1 MFLSAS
7 ASGRTRSLPGITLV
21 EPSGKVIVAVPS
33 LSTSIFVPFGRS
45 GLAFL
50 ILSLTLSFSASVK
63 LLGSLT
69 GTLSAGT
76 LTLFLSAS
84 VSGRTRSVPGIT
96 LVEPSGKVMVAV
108 PSLATSILVPFGRS
122 GLAFLILSLT
132 LSFSASVKLLG
143 SLTGTLSAG
152 TLTLFLSASVSGRT
166 RSVPGMVTLSPSLVS
181 IVVSPPFGLTVIFA
195 SSGRPGFSFL
205 MFSTTLLISSGVRF
219 EGSLTGTLSA
229 GVFT

>member
-1 MFLSAS
+1 MLSATF
-7 ASGRTRSLPGITLV
+7 A
-21 EPSGKVIVAVPS
+21 
-33 LSTSIFVPFGRS
+33 
-45 GLAFL
+45 
-50 ILSLTLSFSASVK
+50 FSASVK

-69 GTLSAGT
+69 GTLSVGT

-96 LVEPSGKVMVAV
+96 LVEPSGKVIVAV
-108 PSLATSILVPFGRS
+108 PSSPTSTFVPAGRS
-122 GLAFLILSLT
+122 GLDFLMLSLT

-152 TLTLFLSASVSGRT
+152 VFTVVLSASVSGRT